1 MVYATVASCAY
12 RWWSG
17 GYGICG
23 EPEGKVDFVVEGE
36 GDALSYQ
43 IHCTRNKIKVET
55 IGE

>member
-1 MVYATVASCAY
+1 MASCAY